1 MKMGS
6 LRKGGEPDLHRAAQR
21 VLSDWTN
28 GKLTYFTEPPERTH
42 DIISTALV
50 TEMRQAFDIDALLDH
65 EGDYEEDSEGDIA
78 TSMQEDHSL
87 DRQESKVNSTGDN
100 RQAMDD
106 EHLSTAAQSN
116 RVFL

>member
-21 VLSDWTN
+21 VLSDWNN
-28 GKLTYFTEPPERTH
+28 GKLTYFTEPPERTQ

-65 EGDYEEDSEGDIA
+65 EEDSEDDMA
-78 TSMQEDHSL
+78 TSMQEDQSV
-87 DRQESKVNSTGDN
+87 DRHESTVNLSGDN
-100 RQAMDD
+100 RQAIDD
-106 EHLSTAAQSN
+106 EHPSTAAQSN
-116 RVFL
+116 RVFSQRG